1 MVYDVSFLDDE
12 EKSFPD
18 KIDMQILLMEKG
30 DYELVHCGK
39 YVENISSNG
48 KIKRIALLPN
58 PLDGGW
64 LNRRIL
70 YRICCTTTNIL
81 VKRQALFDIG
91 MFDEIIRFCQEY

>member
-1 MVYDVSFLDDE
+1 
-12 EKSFPD
+12 
-18 KIDMQILLMEKG
+18 MEKG
-30 DYELVHCGK
+30 DYELVHCGSMLK
-39 YVENISSNG
+39 ISVLME

-81 VKRQALFDIG
+81 VKRQALIDIG
-91 MFDEIIRFCQEY
+91 MFDENIRFWQEYELSISWHKENPLFM